1 MLIGYDPEMLIHFRI
16 FYDCYSGD
24 FCYLVTDSNLM

>member
-24 FCYLVTDSNLM
+24 FLLSGYRQ